1 MAVQKERRN
10 SKEEEEEDYEEEE
23 EEEEEEED
31 ERSGRGS
38 IQQRLASQA
47 NRTRDKRRS
56 WLPAANGKN
65 NMDPALDRSRSDR
78 SIPGITQT
86 CT

>member
-1 MAVQKERRN
+1 MAEQKERRN
-10 SKEEEEEDYEEEE
+10 SKEEEEEEDYEEEE
-23 EEEEEEED
+23 EEED
-31 ERSGRGS
+31 ESSGRGS

-65 NMDPALDRSRSDR
+65 NMDPAFDRSRSDR

>member
-1 MAVQKERRN
+1 MAEQKERRN
-10 SKEEEEEDYEEEE
+10 SEEEEEEEDY
-23 EEEEEEED
+23 EEEEEED